1 MQEQFFRKFWFS
13 EMSIPILQ
21 VSLKDRSI
29 LDPVLKRARED
40 LSSTLNLVKP
50 IIEDVQKRGDAAL
63 RDYTRKFDGTVPD
76 SFVLELSSLHP
87 KIDSDLENA
96 LQKAAENIQAFHK
109 IQIPE
114 DKEIT
119 VHGNRLGIRHTP
131 VESVSV
137 YAPGGK
143 ALYPS
148 TILMGVIPAKLAGVK
163 NIQIVTPPQQG
174 ALPDGLIAA
183 AKIAGADRIILA
195 GGAQGIAAVAYGTET
210 IPASEFVIGPGSKF
224 VTAAKVFLSGQGV
237 IGIDSPAGPSE
248 VLVVADDSAN
258 PTWVAADLLSQAEH
272 GEDSVAIL
280 CTDSLSLAQKVA
292 EEVEKALHERPK
304 RGEMKR
310 KSIEDHGRIF
320 VFPNLE
326 ECFAFSDLF
335 APEHLEIQTKNY
347 REDLKKIRHAGSVF
361 LGNYSPVAM
370 GDYISGTNHIL
381 PTAGAA
387 RIYSSLGVATF
398 LKRVTWQEV
407 SRDSL
412 KDLYPHVKV
421 LSEFEGLDEEHGT
434 SVKIRT

>member
-1 MQEQFFRKFWFS
+1 
-13 EMSIPILQ
+13 MSIPILQ
-21 VSLKDRSI
+21 VSLKDRTI

-174 ALPDGLIAA
+174 GLPDGLIAA

-248 VLVVADDSAN
+248 VLVIADDSAN

-310 KSIEDHGRIF
+310 KSIEDNGKIF

-326 ECFAFSDLF
+326 ECFSFSDLF

>member
-1 MQEQFFRKFWFS
+1 
-13 EMSIPILQ
+13 MSIPILQ

>member
-1 MQEQFFRKFWFS
+1 
-13 EMSIPILQ
+13 MSIPILQ

-347 REDLKKIRHAGSVF
+347 REDLKKINHAGSVF

>member
-1 MQEQFFRKFWFS
+1 
-13 EMSIPILQ
+13 MSIPILQ
-21 VSLKDRSI
+21 VSLKDRTI

-174 ALPDGLIAA
+174 GLPDGLIAA

-248 VLVVADDSAN
+248 VLVIADDSAN

-310 KSIEDHGRIF
+310 KSIEDNGRIF

-326 ECFAFSDLF
+326 ECFSFSDLF

>member
-1 MQEQFFRKFWFS
+1 MAIQ
-13 EMSIPILQ
+13 ILQ
-21 VSLKDRSI
+21 VDLKSRSV

-40 LSSTLNLVKP
+40 LSSTLALVKP
-50 IIEDVQKRGDAAL
+50 ILEDVKHRGDVAL
-63 RDYTRKFDGTVPD
+63 REYTRKFDGVVPD
-76 SFVLELSSLHP
+76 SFVVDLSQSNP
-87 KIDSDLENA
+87 KIDSSLEIA
-96 LQKAAENIQAFHK
+96 LGKAAENIKAFHQ

-114 DKEIT
+114 DKEILI
-119 VHGNRLGIRHTP
+119 HGNRLGIRHTP

-174 ALPDGLIAA
+174 VLPDGLVAA

-195 GGAQGIAAVAYGTET
+195 GGAQGIAAVSYGTES
-210 IPASEFVIGPGSKF
+210 IPSSEFVIGPGNKF
-224 VTAAKVFLSGQGV
+224 VTAAKVFLSGEGV

-248 VLVVADDSAN
+248 VLIIADDFAN
-258 PTWVAADLLSQAEH
+258 PIWVAADLLSQAEH

-280 CTDSLSLAQKVA
+280 CTDSLSFAEKVRF
-292 EEVEKALHERPK
+292 EVEKALLERPK
-304 RGEMKR
+304 RAEIKR
-310 KSIEDHGRIF
+310 KSVEDHGRIF

-347 REDLKKIRHAGSVF
+347 KEDLKRIKHAGSVF

-407 SRDSL
+407 SKESL
-412 KDLYPHVKV
+412 RDLYPHVKV

>member
-1 MQEQFFRKFWFS
+1 
-13 EMSIPILQ
+13 MSIPILQ

-87 KIDSDLENA
+87 KIDSDLEIA

-347 REDLKKIRHAGSVF
+347 REDLKKINHAGSVF